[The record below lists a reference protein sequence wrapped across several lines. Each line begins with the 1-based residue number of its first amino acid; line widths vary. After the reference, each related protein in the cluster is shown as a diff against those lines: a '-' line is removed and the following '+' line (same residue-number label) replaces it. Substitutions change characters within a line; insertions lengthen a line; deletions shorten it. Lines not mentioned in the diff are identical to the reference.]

1 MTPMSG
7 TVETPAQ
14 DNSPEETPELMP
26 RPGFRWLPRPGRAN
40 PDSLDPEA
48 TTTRDH
54 DEHQDDEGAAA
65 KAATGTSIPAFFKQR
80 SASYAKIA
88 GALLQAVGGWA
99 NMLSG
104 AEEAFLPDDD
114 DMETIPPP
122 LGRLAARRVK
132 VGDPGNLTDIEDMG
146 MAAIGIIAW
155 AAKGAAAML
164 EARRE
169 RHRAEAGRAVHA
181 EKGEGQ

>member
-1 MTPMSG
+1 MTS
-7 TVETPAQ
+7 TTTETSPA
-14 DNSPEETPELMP
+14 PEIPEDPPLMP
-26 RPGFRWLPRPGRAN
+26 RPGFRWLPPRPGPRN
-40 PDSLDPEA
+40 PDSLDPSV
-48 TTTRDH
+48 TTTADH
-54 DEHQDDEGAAA
+54 DEHQGDDGGRAG
-65 KAATGTSIPAFFKQR
+65 KAGTGTSIPAFFKQR

-88 GALLQAVGGWA
+88 GALLQAVGGWC

-104 AEEAFLPDDD
+104 DDEAFLPDDD

-122 LGRLAARRVK
+122 LGRLAARRIK

-146 MAAIGIIAW
+146 MAAIGLIAW

-169 RHRAEAGRAVHA
+169 RRRAEKGKAVHA
-181 EKGEGQ
+181 DPGNG